1 MHEFQINPYIWI
13 FLSNIFSNMIK
24 TIDRLMEFIRYAGL
38 SARQFDLSIG
48 ASNGYILR
56 MEKNNA
62 SIGSDVIENI
72 IKTYPQLDVVW
83 LLTGEGDM
91 LKGEER
97 EPLKEFRILPREKQL
112 EIEAIIESKIKER
125 QEQERK
131 LLLKEVSDE
140 IKKARKGLK
149 KRP

>member
-1 MHEFQINPYIWI
+1 
-13 FLSNIFSNMIK
+13 MIK

-83 LLTGEGDM
+83 LLTGEGTM
-91 LKGEER
+91 LKGPQA
-97 EPLKEFRILPREKQL
+97 EPLKEFKVLPREKQL
-112 EIEAIIESKIKER
+112 EIEAIIERKIKER
-125 QEQERK
+125 QEEEHKR
-131 LLLKEVSDE
+131 LLKEVTEE
-140 IKKARKGLK
+140 IERAQKGHK
-149 KRP
+149 